1 VFVGIWS
8 TLFLEYWKRKEK
20 YAAMKWGQ
28 VGFED
33 TQQDRCAQP
42 VGCVFAACVCVSCE
56 IVCAPFRL
64 VSHARTVAYWAP
76 FVFI

>member
-33 TQQDRCAQP
+33 TQQDRC
-42 VGCVFAACVCVSCE
+42 VLIDSCVHVS
-56 IVCAPFRL
+56 
-64 VSHARTVAYWAP
+64 
-76 FVFI
+76 

>member
-33 TQQDRCAQP
+33 TQQDRCALSGW
-42 VGCVFAACVCVSCE
+42 VWLNCVCCVR
-56 IVCAPFRL
+56 VR
-64 VSHARTVAYWAP
+64 VVV
-76 FVFI
+76 FVRCTREKC